1 MIHLSR
7 ETEMLAE
14 RLAAAQHLSVEAAI
28 RQALEAQARAAGVL
42 PKPRGSR
49 DQSPE
54 AVTARH
60 TRTDQFVARLA
71 ALPILDPR
79 SPSEIM
85 EELNAL

>member
-1 MIHLSR
+1 MIHLSQ

-14 RLAAAQHLSVEAAI
+14 RLAAAQRLSVEAAI

-42 PKPRGSR
+42 PELHRSR
-49 DQSPE
+49 YQSPE
-54 AVTARH
+54 AVAARH
-60 TRTDQFVARLA
+60 ARTDRFVARLA

-85 EELNAL
+85 DELNTL